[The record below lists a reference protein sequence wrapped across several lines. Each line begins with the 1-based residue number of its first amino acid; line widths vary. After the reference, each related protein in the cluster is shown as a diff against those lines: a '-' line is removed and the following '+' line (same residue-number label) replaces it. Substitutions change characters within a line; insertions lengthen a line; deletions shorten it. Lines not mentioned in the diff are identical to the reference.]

1 MAQVEHGLE
10 IDAPGARELL
20 ESDEGALLVDVRGED
35 EWANGYIPGAVLV
48 PLRDLVDRIE
58 EVAPDRSQSVV
69 LYCAVGARSLRAAE
83 ALQRARLRARPSRS
97 RAASSTG

>member
-20 ESDEGALLVDVRGED
+20 ERDENALLVDVRGED

-48 PLRDLVDRIE
+48 PLRDLRPDLR
-58 EVAPDRSQSVV
+58 APDSTPIAACIAA
-69 LYCAVGARSLRAAE
+69 LEGTTGDAV
-83 ALQRARLRARPSRS
+83 RPF
-97 RAASSTG
+97 TGSP